1 MSKSR
6 RRRGA
11 RATTSRDIKIDLSR
25 LDTFVM
31 DERTGRLAHPTL
43 ISVIED
49 GVIVALKLVFPTDF
63 DGRRSDG

>member
-11 RATTSRDIKIDLSR
+11 PPVSSRDIKIDLSR
-25 LDTFVM
+25 IDALVM

-49 GVIVALKLVFPTDF
+49 GAIVALRLVFPTDLE
-63 DGRRSDG
+63 GRQGNG